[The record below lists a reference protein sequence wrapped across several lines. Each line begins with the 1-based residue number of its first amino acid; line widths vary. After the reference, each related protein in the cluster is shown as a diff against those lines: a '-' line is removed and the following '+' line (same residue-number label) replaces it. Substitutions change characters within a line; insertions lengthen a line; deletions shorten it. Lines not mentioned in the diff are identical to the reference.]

1 MTNLRFR
8 PIRRCAVITLLLAV
22 LLDPISALASG
33 AGERE
38 AGAPSTLQS
47 QFIIRLRPS
56 RTEGAATDEE
66 KAKILMHFE
75 YLKGLLSQGRLILA
89 GMAPDDQSGIVII
102 RAENRLDAERIM
114 AGDPAVGANIFLA
127 ELHPFQVTFASAGN

>member
-1 MTNLRFR
+1 MTNLRLRWILR
-8 PIRRCAVITLLLAV
+8 PTVTALLLAF
-22 LLDPISALASG
+22 LLEPISALASG
-33 AGERE
+33 AGDRE
-38 AGAPSTLQS
+38 AGAPAAPRN

-56 RTEGAATDEE
+56 RTEGAATEEE
-66 KAKILMHFE
+66 KAKILLHFE

-89 GMAPDDQSGIVII
+89 GMALDDQSGIVII
-102 RAENRLDAERIM
+102 RAEDRLDAERIM